1 MVVLVFPNGQD
12 PFWTSHWV
20 PQKWEMAKGI
30 LEFEPFPCSF
40 GPCNPI
46 VSSLHGL
53 WYANFGEMSLSQSR
67 VNLSYCCFHVHEKG
81 ENDEKLRWILRSS
94 SLIEHE
100 WVTLVPTSLNND
112 WLVVDLPLWK
122 IWVRQLGWWNS
133 QYMGKI
139 IQMFQ
144 TTNQMNL

>member
-1 MVVLVFPNGQD
+1 
-12 PFWTSHWV
+12 
-20 PQKWEMAKGI
+20 MAKGI

-112 WLVVDLPLWK
+112 WLVVDLPL
-122 IWVRQLGWWNS
+122 
-133 QYMGKI
+133 
-139 IQMFQ
+139 
-144 TTNQMNL
+144 